1 MNRKFNKKQFE
12 LVMKGTAIVTKILNV
27 ILYIALAVIA
37 ALFIAV
43 IFINQR
49 HFNFDLSMLDNI
61 NVSINNIL
69 YELSGDTLS
78 GIVNVKTILLVGAGV
93 AFINLGFVQY
103 IILTVRKLVTNI
115 KDDQPFDQQNTILLK
130 NLAIGFLIASV
141 VLSILNSVFF
151 TVVMNQLEIAE
162 MNVNYTINTT
172 YLFMGILIFILAYVF
187 DYGSYLQ
194 EEYDHTI

>member
-12 LVMKGTAIVTKILNV
+12 FVMKGTAIVTKIFNV
-27 ILYIALAVIA
+27 ILYIALAVVA
-37 ALFIAV
+37 VLFIAV

-49 HFNFDLSMLDNI
+49 HFNFDLSHLDNI

-103 IILTVRKLVTNI
+103 ILLTVRKLVTNI
-115 KDDQPFDQQNTILLK
+115 KDDQPFDQQNTVLLK
-130 NLAIGFLIASV
+130 NLAIAFLIASV

-151 TVVMNQLEIAE
+151 TVVMNNLEIVE
-162 MNVNYTINTT
+162 MNVNYSINTT

-194 EEYDHTI
+194 EEYDSTI

>member
-1 MNRKFNKKQFE
+1 
-12 LVMKGTAIVTKILNV
+12 
-27 ILYIALAVIA
+27 
-37 ALFIAV
+37 
-43 IFINQR
+43 
-49 HFNFDLSMLDNI
+49 
-61 NVSINNIL
+61 
-69 YELSGDTLS
+69 
-78 GIVNVKTILLVGAGV
+78 
-93 AFINLGFVQY
+93 
-103 IILTVRKLVTNI
+103 
-115 KDDQPFDQQNTILLK
+115 
-130 NLAIGFLIASV
+130 LAIGFLIASV